1 MYGLCT
7 DYVRGMYGIGGWEGG
22 KDYFLLVFTYGK
34 IILSAAINRKGIYII
49 LVLTKIPKQAYLWMK
64 KQEEIRKK
72 AIDNFAKLSIVM
84 VLKSRIQ
91 ASNAPDSKSSTRPF
105 STLKIN
111 DKNESASQ
119 NKGLKLSAKK
129 RSNIL

>member
-1 MYGLCT
+1 
-7 DYVRGMYGIGGWEGG
+7 
-22 KDYFLLVFTYGK
+22 
-34 IILSAAINRKGIYII
+34 
-49 LVLTKIPKQAYLWMK
+49 MK

-72 AIDNFAKLSIVM
+72 AIDNFAKLSIEM

-111 DKNESASQ
+111 DKNDKETEQVIAWEE
-119 NKGLKLSAKK
+119 LATAE
-129 RSNIL
+129 